1 MFQCCRLSRI
11 TPGTEWLHVL
21 CLLGP
26 GMDVESFSE
35 FCNMNVWERDRA
47 VLPVEEEKVKV
58 LGAQSCLTL
67 CSPMD
72 CSPLGSFVHGVFQ
85 ARVLEWVAISFS
97 RKPA

>member
-1 MFQCCRLSRI
+1 
-11 TPGTEWLHVL
+11 
-21 CLLGP
+21 
-26 GMDVESFSE
+26 MDVESFSE

-58 LGAQSCLTL
+58 LVAQSCLTL